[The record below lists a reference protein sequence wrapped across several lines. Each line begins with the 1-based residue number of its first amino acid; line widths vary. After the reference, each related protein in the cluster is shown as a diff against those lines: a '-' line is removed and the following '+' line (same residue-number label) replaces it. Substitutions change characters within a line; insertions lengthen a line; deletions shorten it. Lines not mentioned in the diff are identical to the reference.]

1 MTPITESRDVVRAAL
16 WMIGAILSFSL
27 MAVAGR
33 SVSFALDTFEIMLY
47 RSLVGILVVVIIA
60 QSRGTL
66 RAVRFHH
73 RGLHMAR
80 NLLHFAGQNLWFLA
94 ITLIPLAQVFALE
107 FTAPLWALLLAPL
120 ILGERLTP
128 TRAACA
134 IVGFIGI
141 MIVARPTPDTIGI
154 GIIAA
159 AVAAIC
165 FAGSVLCTRKLTR
178 NESLTSIL
186 LWMTVLQA
194 GFGIACAG
202 YDGDIALPSMVTLPW
217 LVLIGLGG
225 LAAHSCLTTAL
236 SIAPAAVVMPVDFAR
251 LPLIAVIGMVIY
263 GEVVDIWVLIGAAVI
278 FAANYANILSETR
291 ASRAARRAV

>member
-1 MTPITESRDVVRAAL
+1 
-16 WMIGAILSFSL
+16 MIGAILSFSL

-47 RSLVGILVVVIIA
+47 RSLVGIVVVVIVA

-66 RAVRFHH
+66 RAVRFEH

-128 TRAACA
+128 TRVASA

-141 MIVARPTPDTIGI
+141 MIVARPSPDTIGI

-178 NESLTSIL
+178 TESLASIL

-194 GFGIACAG
+194 GFGIVCAG
-202 YDGDIALPSMVTLPW
+202 YDGDIALPSMAILPW
-217 LVLIGLGG
+217 LVIIGLGG
-225 LAAHSCLTTAL
+225 LAAHFCLTTAL

-251 LPLIAVIGMVIY
+251 LPLIAVIGMVVY
-263 GEVVDIWVLIGAAVI
+263 GEAVDIWVFIGAAVI

-291 ASRAARRAV
+291 ESRAARRAL